1 MGGEVLRDQ
10 KPETKLRTKPMPRE
24 MTQKPIPRP
33 ITGKRAAHAPEEPKI
48 AVIKEPT
55 ASTPSAVHY
64 TISIPVD
71 TASLSILFNH
81 LSKIY
86 VNRA

>member
-55 ASTPSAVHY
+55 ASTP
-64 TISIPVD
+64 VD
-71 TASLSILFNH
+71 RASLSILFNH